1 MKKIIA
7 ILLALCA
14 LTALTVSAF
23 AASSPEPEAAEDTA
37 VAAAQEETEITAK
50 LSEDDALA
58 AALKDAGEKEADVE
72 VTKNKLSE
80 RSTEDDETIP
90 VYTVKFSTDT
100 TEYKYY
106 IDGNTGAVIYKSVE
120 FQNPDIVL
128 KSRGRSE
135 SDKASGDMDASDE
148 MSEDGETITGST
160 RDRRDGSHKTASAE
174 SDASDVLTD
183 TTGA

>member
-14 LTALTVSAF
+14 LAALTVTASAS
-23 AASSPEPEAAEDTA
+23 ASAEP
-37 VAAAQEETEITAK
+37 AAAAAGEETVIAAK
-50 LSEDDALA
+50 LTEADALA
-58 AALKDAGEKEADVE
+58 AALKDAGEKEANVE

-80 RSTEDDETIP
+80 RTTEDGETIP

-106 IDGNTGAVIYKSVE
+106 IEGNTGAVIYKSVE

-128 KSRGRSE
+128 KSRGGA
-135 SDKASGDMDASDE
+135 DSG
-148 MSEDGETITGST
+148 
-160 RDRRDGSHKTASAE
+160 TASAE
-174 SDASDVLTD
+174 PEERSGRASGEMSGDEETVTDSARTGRHKGLDDVSGTSGDLTEE
-183 TTGA
+183 TGV